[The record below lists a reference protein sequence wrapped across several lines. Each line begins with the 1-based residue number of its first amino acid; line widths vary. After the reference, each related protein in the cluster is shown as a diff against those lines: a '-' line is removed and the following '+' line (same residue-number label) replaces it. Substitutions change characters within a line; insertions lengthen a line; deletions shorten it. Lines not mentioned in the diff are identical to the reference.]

1 MKNASHEVAQ
11 PSLPP
16 IGVVFNDMNHTVNS
30 VPNMGDVEYPAF
42 AAQPITPAV
51 VENTEAPVSL
61 EEALVTKE
69 PVSLAQALEIL
80 DAANAEHEQNA
91 AALLAELNV
100 LMAESKTVVANCIP
114 TESN

>member
-1 MKNASHEVAQ
+1 MNKLSHEFTQ
-11 PSLPP
+11 PSNPP
-16 IGVVFNDMNHTVNS
+16 LGVVLNGMSHTANS
-30 VPNMGDVEYPAF
+30 VPNISDVEYPAF
-42 AAQPITPAV
+42 ADQPITPAV

-61 EEALVTKE
+61 EEAVEKKE
-69 PVSLAQALEIL
+69 PVSMAEAIEIL

>member
-1 MKNASHEVAQ
+1 MNNASHEVAQ

-16 IGVVFNDMNHTVNS
+16 FGVVFNDINHTVNS
-30 VPNMGDVEYPAF
+30 VSNMGDVEYQAF
-42 AAQPITPAV
+42 AAQPITPT
-51 VENTEAPVSL
+51 VEANTEVPVSL
-61 EEALVTKE
+61 KEAVETKE

-91 AALLAELNV
+91 AALLAELNI